1 MRKEHPIPLTCAHV
15 GETDVVDVDILG
27 GHDRLVVADHL
38 YLARLI
44 HFYINRRKEAAID
57 FFFCPSFSFI

>member
-1 MRKEHPIPLTCAHV
+1 MRKEHPILQTCAHV

-44 HFYINRRKEAAID
+44 HFYILIGAKR
-57 FFFCPSFSFI
+57 PL